1 MFIMTLPTKI
11 NSYLLIVI
19 IKIINNF
26 SRVII
31 IVMTIFVVRCSKL
44 IKAILRRVTE
54 TLTLLGS
61 FKWLKQGSDMFAVA
75 AGQTERD

>member
-1 MFIMTLPTKI
+1 
-11 NSYLLIVI
+11 
-19 IKIINNF
+19 
-26 SRVII
+26 
-31 IVMTIFVVRCSKL
+31 MTIFVVRCSKL